1 MKKMEKK
8 LVKLVQSCTSA
19 GSVGWRENVSVQAR
33 CGYALHFNEDIIG
46 FVVEYRL
53 SDDTPSGDSG
63 LILSFSIGK
72 LN

>member
-1 MKKMEKK
+1 MK
-8 LVKLVQSCTSA
+8 LQ
-19 GSVGWRENVSVQAR
+19 GQVS
-33 CGYALHFNEDIIG
+33 YALHFNEDIIG